1 MKLKK
6 NNQNLDIDNDLI
18 TVNIFVKEVQL
29 TVMIRN

>member
-6 NNQNLDIDNDLI
+6 NNRNLDIDNDLI
-18 TVNIFVKEVQL
+18 TVNIFVKEVQV